1 MLGNFVLHIAS
12 HRGKV
17 LKTVEANSAAMLKLY
32 ALNNTTGK
40 KTSIMMNEDTKEIV
54 MVVLGNGD
62 GWPKTI
68 TDKAEIEAMGIAIE

>member
-1 MLGNFVLHIAS
+1 MLGNFVLHIAN

-32 ALNNTTGK
+32 AMNNTTGK
-40 KTSIMMNEDTKEIV
+40 KTSIVMNEDTKEIV

-62 GWPKTI
+62 GWPRAI
-68 TDKAEIEAMGIAIE
+68 TNKDEIEAMGICIE